1 MAPKKPAA
9 ATTLRQLHG
18 VASSKATFIRSD
30 ARALVAPAA
39 SRSQLKGALVSPFE
53 PCWPLLSAD
62 DEARVM
68 VCAHPRDERE

>member
-30 ARALVAPAA
+30 ARALE
-39 SRSQLKGALVSPFE
+39 SRRQPRGPQLKGAFTSFLRFELVLFRYTAQP
-53 PCWPLLSAD
+53 
-62 DEARVM
+62 
-68 VCAHPRDERE
+68 